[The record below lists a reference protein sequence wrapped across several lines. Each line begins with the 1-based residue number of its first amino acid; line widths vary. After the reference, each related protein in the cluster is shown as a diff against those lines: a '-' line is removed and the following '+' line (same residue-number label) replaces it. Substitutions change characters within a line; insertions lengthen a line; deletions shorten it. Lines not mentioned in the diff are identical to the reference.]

1 MKKQR
6 LWSVVLCILG
16 LLMIIIGTLDPM
28 EGAFI
33 ILPGSGL
40 IALGAFIGKSHHR
53 KFVYWAFGLTAFGV
67 AVVIVWSLFGGVGG
81 DTGRSTWWLLTAL
94 PYPVGWIMSIL
105 GAVRL
110 LTHSFSKSKGKAKKY
125 TEFDK

>member
-1 MKKQR
+1 MNNRR
-6 LWSVVLCILG
+6 LWSVLLCIIG
-16 LLMIIIGTLDPM
+16 LLAMIIGAFDPL

-40 IALGAFIGKSHHR
+40 VALSAFLGKSHHFR
-53 KFVYWAFGLTAFGV
+53 FIYRAFGLTVFGV

-94 PYPVGWIMSIL
+94 PYPVGWIMSLL

-110 LTHSFSKSKGKAKKY
+110 LT
-125 TEFDK
+125 EFFRKPS